1 MASAPHPRFKTVAII
16 GKYEAPGIGTT
27 LRELAT
33 LLHQTHYT
41 VVFEQETAQAIDLQ
55 EYPHLNIEEIGQQ
68 ADVAIVLGGDG
79 TMLGLGRRLAP
90 FGVPLIGINLGRLGF
105 MTDIPISEVHDV
117 LQAMLAGYYVS
128 EARTLLQAQV
138 IRDGKEIFSAPAL
151 NDVVVNRSGARGM
164 VELAV
169 TVDNQFMYHQRSDGL
184 IIATPTGST
193 AYALAAG
200 GPILYPALAG
210 IVLVPI
216 APHALSNRPI
226 VLTDQVEVCI
236 EVMSGLNA
244 FVNFD
249 MQSLASLQIGDRVIV
264 KRAAHTASFLHPCGY
279 NYFATLREKLHWHGP
294 V

>member
-1 MASAPHPRFKTVAII
+1 MASAPHSPFTTVAIV
-16 GKYEAPGIGTT
+16 GKYEAPGIGAT
-27 LRELAT
+27 LKELAT
-33 LLHQTHYT
+33 SLRQARYT
-41 VVFEQETAQAIDLQ
+41 VVFEQETAQAIDLE
-55 EYPHLNIEEIGQQ
+55 EYPRLSIEEIGQQ
-68 ADVAIVLGGDG
+68 ANVAIALGGDG

-90 FGVPLIGINLGRLGF
+90 FGVPLIGVNLGRLGF
-105 MTDIPISEVHDV
+105 MTDIPVSEVHDV

-138 IRDGKEIFSAPAL
+138 MRDGKEIFSAPAL

-279 NYFATLREKLHWHGP
+279 NYFATLREKLYWHGP